1 MNQFIVDFLS
11 EFLGTF
17 ILVYVVFKTG
27 NYLAIGATLA
37 VLVFLTV
44 NISLSCFNPAI
55 TIALYYNNKINMERL
70 LIVLFAELLGALLTI
85 PLLKSKII

>member
-1 MNQFIVDFLS
+1 MHQYFIDFFS
-11 EFLGTF
+11 EILGTF

-37 VLVFLTV
+37 VLVFLTI

-55 TIALYYNNKINMERL
+55 TIALYYNKKINMNRL
-70 LIVLFAELLGALLTI
+70 LVILIAELLGALLTI
-85 PLLKSKII
+85 PLLK

>member
-1 MNQFIVDFLS
+1 MNQLFVDFLS

-37 VLVFLTV
+37 VLVLFTI
-44 NISLSCFNPAI
+44 NFSLSCFNPAI
-55 TIALYYNNKINMERL
+55 TIALYYNKKINMNRL
-70 LIVLFAELLGALLTI
+70 LVILVAEILGGLLTI
-85 PLLKSKII
+85 PVLKL

>member
-1 MNQFIVDFLS
+1 MNQLFVNFLS

-37 VLVFLTV
+37 VLILFTI
-44 NISLSCFNPAI
+44 NYSLSCFNPAI
-55 TIALYYNNKINMERL
+55 TIALYYNKKINMNRL
-70 LIVLFAELLGALLTI
+70 LVILVAEILGGLLTI
-85 PLLKSKII
+85 PVLKL

>member
-1 MNQFIVDFLS
+1 MNQYIIDFLS

-37 VLVFLTV
+37 VLVLFTI
-44 NISLSCFNPAI
+44 NFSLSCFNPAI
-55 TIALYYNNKINMERL
+55 TIALYYNKKININRL
-70 LIVLFAELLGALLTI
+70 LVILVAEILGGLLTI
-85 PLLKSKII
+85 PVMKLK

>member
-1 MNQFIVDFLS
+1 MNQFIIDFLS

-37 VLVFLTV
+37 ILVLFTI
-44 NISLSCFNPAI
+44 NFSLSCFNPAI
-55 TIALYYNNKINMERL
+55 TIALYYNKKINMNRL
-70 LIVLFAELLGALLTI
+70 LVILVAEILGGLLTI
-85 PLLKSKII
+85 PVMKLK

>member
-1 MNQFIVDFLS
+1 MNQLFVDFLS

-37 VLVFLTV
+37 VLILFTI
-44 NISLSCFNPAI
+44 NYSLSCFNPAI
-55 TIALYYNNKINMERL
+55 TIALYYNKKINMNRL
-70 LIVLFAELLGALLTI
+70 LVILVAEILGGLLTI
-85 PLLKSKII
+85 PVLKL

>member
-1 MNQFIVDFLS
+1 MNQYFIDFLS

-37 VLVFLTV
+37 ILVLFTI
-44 NISLSCFNPAI
+44 NFSLSCFNPAI
-55 TIALYYNNKINMERL
+55 TIALYYNKKININRL
-70 LIVLFAELLGALLTI
+70 LVILVAEILGGLLTI
-85 PLLKSKII
+85 PVMKLK

>member
-1 MNQFIVDFLS
+1 MNQLLIDFLS

-37 VLVFLTV
+37 ILVLFTI
-44 NISLSCFNPAI
+44 NFSLSCFNPAI
-55 TIALYYNNKINMERL
+55 TIALYYNKKINMNRL
-70 LIVLFAELLGALLTI
+70 LVILVAEILGGLLTI
-85 PLLKSKII
+85 PVLKL

>member
-1 MNQFIVDFLS
+1 MNQLIVDFLS

-37 VLVFLTV
+37 VLVLFTINYSV
-44 NISLSCFNPAI
+44 SCFNPAI

-70 LIVLFAELLGALLTI
+70 LIILIAEILGGLLTI
-85 PLLKSKII
+85 PLLKYKKI